1 MNKRKKIYTYL
12 ETKDET
18 KITQNK
24 EPKIKK
30 KWENKTSEN
39 DSGEKNIGYRLMGK
53 TKNKTRCSSGEK
65 AQLN

>member
-1 MNKRKKIYTYL
+1 MNQKSK
-12 ETKDET
+12 
-18 KITQNK
+18 NK
-24 EPKIKK
+24 WK
-30 KWENKTSEN
+30 NKTEN